1 MAGRRFWKQFVFL
14 ENSRRNSFCKRNV
27 DKTGMYD
34 VIIGFSAPVWTE
46 IHNLYVNGVNQ
57 GQLGF
62 PETTSWDEL
71 NAGTVKLSA
80 GDNVIAVESSWGW
93 TNLDYLRI
101 EEAVLPD
108 VTAKDTKCSDPQATE
123 STQRLMKFLSDTY
136 GNYIISGQQEYYGTS
151 REDEFNYIKD
161 KTQVNC
167 LLSKA
172 LTSAKRVLYITGT
185 LRRQNALLTG

>member
-1 MAGRRFWKQFVFL
+1 MVTAETGVKYGEGGSHPNSVVPEEGSERWLGGASGNQFVFL
-14 ENSRRNSFCKRNV
+14 ENAGETASVNVNV

-34 VIIGFSAPVWTE
+34 VIIGFSAPYGQK

-101 EEAVLPD
+101 EEAVLRMLR
-108 VTAKDTKCSDPQATE
+108 
-123 STQRLMKFLSDTY
+123 QRTLSAA
-136 GNYIISGQQEYYGTS
+136 I
-151 REDEFNYIKD
+151 
-161 KTQVNC
+161 
-167 LLSKA
+167 
-172 LTSAKRVLYITGT
+172 
-185 LRRQNALLTG
+185 LRLPNPRRDL